1 MSASTLLHDEAPGRD
16 APKGPPNGP
25 MGDRPVAPRKVPTGI
40 AGFDEITFGGV
51 PAGRP
56 TLVCGGAGS
65 GKTLFALTFL
75 LNGALR
81 FGDRGVFMSFEER
94 IDDLVANCASLGH
107 DLDAMMASGSLA
119 IDHVRIERSEIE
131 EVGEYGLDGL
141 FIRLGHAVDT
151 IGATRVVLDTM
162 ESLFSGFSDM
172 AMLRA
177 EMRRLFGWIK
187 DRGLTAIVTSERGQ
201 GQLTRHG
208 LEEYVSDC
216 VILLDNRVHDEIAT
230 RRLRIVKYRGSTHGT
245 NEYPFLIDAEG
256 VSVLPVTSHARDSP
270 VSSEIVSS
278 GIADIDDML
287 RNRGFFRGSSI
298 LLSGVAG
305 TGKTTISS
313 QFIDAACARGER
325 CMFFLFEESSAAVCR
340 NVRSV
345 GIDLDRRVASGLL
358 RFDEARP
365 SLYGLE
371 MHLARIYRDLDAFNP
386 GVVVIDPIS
395 AFRGPNTEVHAAL
408 LRLVDLL
415 KARGMTALF
424 TSLRS
429 SGAPAEGTEQGLTS
443 LMDVWIELRDIEEN
457 GARNHVMHIV
467 KARGTRHSNRVR
479 AYRLTDAGVAL
490 VDADEGADGGPDD
503 VPAGT
508 ARIAREARAQAA
520 GQQRFLDTARRRRE
534 IARRRATLERQI
546 AELRAALESEDEDDR
561 ALAEDGAGE
570 APVPHER
577 GDVAGRR
584 GAPT

>member
-1 MSASTLLHDEAPGRD
+1 
-16 APKGPPNGP
+16 
-25 MGDRPVAPRKVPTGI
+25 
-40 AGFDEITFGGV
+40 
-51 PAGRP
+51 
-56 TLVCGGAGS
+56 
-65 GKTLFALTFL
+65 
-75 LNGALR
+75 
-81 FGDRGVFMSFEER
+81 
-94 IDDLVANCASLGH
+94 
-107 DLDAMMASGSLA
+107 
-119 IDHVRIERSEIE
+119 
-131 EVGEYGLDGL
+131 
-141 FIRLGHAVDT
+141 
-151 IGATRVVLDTM
+151 
-162 ESLFSGFSDM
+162 
-172 AMLRA
+172 
-177 EMRRLFGWIK
+177 
-187 DRGLTAIVTSERGQ
+187 
-201 GQLTRHG
+201 
-208 LEEYVSDC
+208 
-216 VILLDNRVHDEIAT
+216 
-230 RRLRIVKYRGSTHGT
+230 
-245 NEYPFLIDAEG
+245 
-256 VSVLPVTSHARDSP
+256 
-270 VSSEIVSS
+270 
-278 GIADIDDML
+278 
-287 RNRGFFRGSSI
+287 
-298 LLSGVAG
+298 
-305 TGKTTISS
+305 
-313 QFIDAACARGER
+313 
-325 CMFFLFEESSAAVCR
+325 
-340 NVRSV
+340 
-345 GIDLDRRVASGLL
+345 
-358 RFDEARP
+358 
-365 SLYGLE
+365 

-561 ALAEDGAGE
+561 ALLAEDPAGA